1 MKRRTFLKKTAG
13 GTLVSSLAFSAATRI
28 GTAGED
34 ILVGIITQ
42 ERGPHLGTYL
52 DALAK
57 AQGVASVALSDESG
71 ATFARAGEVLGEK
84 LTTYQDHGKMLQE
97 AQPRAVLI
105 SLAAHLA
112 PPLIRKSL
120 EAGAHV
126 LAEKPACVR
135 AEDFEPLVRLADS
148 RKLNLMLALGSRLHP
163 AVRKAR
169 ELVESGFLGRPF
181 GAHLVF
187 VADQTRLTRPRYHE
201 SWLAFKDKAGGGQLI
216 WLGIHYLDLV
226 QYLTGDRIEQV
237 AAVTRNVGGQ
247 PVEIEDS
254 VALALRFKKG
264 MVGTYHGG
272 YYLDRGYHLGVTLWG
287 SQGWLR
293 MNLLKGSVQWYSTH
307 PDAPRGIRSHDFET
321 EPSSYYPLVQSLVDL
336 GHGKGNPPLTG
347 EDSLHVLKVVFGAY
361 QAAETGLSQRV

>member
-13 GTLVSSLAFSAATRI
+13 GTLVSSLAFPVATRI
-28 GTAGED
+28 GAAGD
-34 ILVGIITQ
+34 GIPVGVITQ
-42 ERGPHLGTYL
+42 ERGPHLGIYL
-52 DALAK
+52 KALAQ

-71 ATFARAGEVLGEK
+71 TTFDRAGEVLGDK
-84 LTTYQDHGKMLQE
+84 LTTFQDHGEMLRE
-97 AQPRAVLI
+97 AKPRAVLV

-112 PPLIRKSL
+112 PPPIRESL

-163 AVRKAR
+163 AVLKAR
-169 ELVESGFLGRPF
+169 ELIRSGFLGEPF

-187 VADQTRLTRPRYHE
+187 VADQTRLTRPRYQE

-237 AAVTRNVGGQ
+237 SAVTRNVGGQ

-254 VALALRFKKG
+254 VALALRFKGG

-272 YYLDRGYHLGVTLWG
+272 YYLDRGYHLGIKLWG
-287 SQGWLR
+287 SKGWLR
-293 MNLLKGSVQWYSTH
+293 MNLLEGPMHWYSTH
-307 PDAPRGIRSHDFET
+307 PDAPRKIQVHDFET
-321 EPSSYYPLVQSLVDL
+321 GPSSYYPLVQSLVDL
-336 GHGKGNPPLTG
+336 GRGMGNPPLTG

-361 QAAETGLSQRV
+361 KAAETGVSQPI